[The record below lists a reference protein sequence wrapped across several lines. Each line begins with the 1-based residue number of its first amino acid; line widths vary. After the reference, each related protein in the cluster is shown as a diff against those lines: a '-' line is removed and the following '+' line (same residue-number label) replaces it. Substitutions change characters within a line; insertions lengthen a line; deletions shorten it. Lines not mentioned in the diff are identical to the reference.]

1 MFKFSLEKFY
11 YYLDFME
18 IGNFLK
24 DVNKYYRNAVILN
37 LQIIRLNKET
47 TNGSFNIRDIQ
58 GRSDISDFFK
68 KGFSKLS

>member
-1 MFKFSLEKFY
+1 
-11 YYLDFME
+11 ME